1 MPANLAGERNKMLR
15 KTRLTH
21 NSLRE
26 AISSTVRELQGDKT
40 DNEMADEWGTSA
52 GTVAN
57 ARNKNHTIGLEP
69 FLRLGKEY
77 GPHGVDTALALV
89 GLRSQPMEARVLD
102 ISKVPHDVAKCLPLL
117 IERLSDGEWS
127 DDDQVAFERAGIIH
141 TMLDLADQMRD
152 KRDARRL
159 RAVGA

>member
-1 MPANLAGERNKMLR
+1 VLR
-15 KTRLTH
+15 KFRLT
-21 NSLRE
+21 NNTLRD
-26 AISSTVRELQGDKT
+26 AISSTVRELQEDKT

-57 ARNKNHTIGLEP
+57 ARNKNHTISLEA

-77 GPHGVDTALALV
+77 GARGVDTALALA
-89 GLRSQPMEARVLD
+89 GLRAQPLEANTID
-102 ISKVPHDVAKCLPLL
+102 ISRVPHDVAKCLPLL

-141 TMLDLADQMRD
+141 TMLDLADQMKD
-152 KRDARRL
+152 KRDERRL
-159 RAVGA
+159 RQAA